1 MSVLE
6 VEPPV
11 AGPDEVVIDV
21 AVAGIGGSEYLGY
34 NNPGIRTLPNIMGHG
49 FAGTTAEGR
58 RVAVNPLRSCGTCEY
73 CRREL
78 RQLCNDWHLIGVQS
92 DGGFAQQ
99 VAVPEETL
107 VTLPDDLGWEQA
119 AFVEP
124 FANAVNAWELS
135 GADGGCSVAILGA
148 GGLGLGLV
156 ACAAGAGCA
165 QIAVSDLSQTRLDAA
180 AELGAAT
187 CGNDTETHPEGS
199 YDSYD
204 VVFDTVGSVDSRRR
218 AIDLTRKAGTCVL
231 MGFAAPDLEAN
242 AGAFIRSQRRLLGAF
257 VYSMTQFQTAVSL
270 AARCKADWVAN
281 LSFAEVEPLLQRYL
295 EGDFSTVKAA
305 LRPNG

>member
-1 MSVLE
+1 VLE
-6 VEPPV
+6 VEPP
-11 AGPDEVVIDV
+11 AAEPNAVVIDV
-21 AVAGIGGSEYLGY
+21 AVAGVGGSEYLGY
-34 NNPGIRTLPNIMGHG
+34 NNPGIRNLPNIMGHG

-78 RQLCNDWHLIGVQS
+78 HQLCDDWHLIGVQS

-99 VAVPEETL
+99 VAVPEAAM
-107 VTLPDDLGWEQA
+107 VALPDHLSWEQA

-135 GADGGCSVAILGA
+135 GADAGCSVAVLGA

-165 QIAVSDLSQTRLDAA
+165 QIAVSDLSRTRLDAA
-180 AELGAAT
+180 AELGATA
-187 CGNDTETHPEGS
+187 CGNDTEAHPGG
-199 YDSYD
+199 SYD
-204 VVFDTVGSVDSRRR
+204 VVFDTVGSADSRRQ
-218 AIDLTRKAGTCVL
+218 AIELTRKAGTCVL

-257 VYSMTQFQTAVSL
+257 VYSMTQFQTAVGL
-270 AARCKADWVAN
+270 AGRCKADWVAN